1 MNAHGAKELKGT
13 KFERSGGTTKDYSQK
28 KKKKK
33 KEKKRNHE
41 TARQDGEL
49 TIFRFRHLRQ
59 AFPRGSDVC
68 PEADGGPVRW
78 STEADLDP
86 EPEPESEGVAT

>member
-28 KKKKK
+28 KKK
-33 KEKKRNHE
+33 NHE